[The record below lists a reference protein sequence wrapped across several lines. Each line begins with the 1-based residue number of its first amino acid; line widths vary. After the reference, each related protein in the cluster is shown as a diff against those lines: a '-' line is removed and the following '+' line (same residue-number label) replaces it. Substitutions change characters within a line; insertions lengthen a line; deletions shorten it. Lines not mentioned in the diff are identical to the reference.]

1 MVFRHRLSQFLHFIR
16 INPPLTKC
24 NAFQTCYFQ
33 PLTFLNHFDKGTCF
47 TQRVVRTCVQPSKA
61 TPQSLYF
68 QLFFFQ
74 KILILFT
81 GNNYPEA
88 TQNEFYQWLVD
99 EDHASQKEDALR
111 ELWNKAQRQKNVKGM
126 QKSYERLKKQEGIP
140 TVPKERRIRPIH
152 IWQSAAAIL
161 FLLLASSVYLST
173 VGTKAE
179 TDLLQQYIPIAEM
192 RSLTLPD
199 GTKVQLNSKSTLLY
213 PQEFTGDSRSVF
225 LLGEANFK
233 VKPDKKRPFIVKSN
247 DLQITALGTEFNV
260 SAYPESQEIATT
272 LISGSIRVDYNNL
285 TTSVILHPNEQF
297 AYNRNNK
304 KYDLSNPD
312 MDDVTAWQRGE
323 LVLQKMTLTD
333 IINVLERKYPYAFVY
348 SIKNLKN
355 DRFSFRFKDNAPL
368 EEVMEIIVN
377 VVGQMD
383 YRIVEDKCYLTR
395 I

>member
-1 MVFRHRLSQFLHFIR
+1 MR
-16 INPPLTKC
+16 N
-24 NAFQTCYFQ
+24 
-33 PLTFLNHFDKGTCF
+33 
-47 TQRVVRTCVQPSKA
+47 
-61 TPQSLYF
+61 
-68 QLFFFQ
+68 FFQ

-179 TDLLQQYIPIAEM
+179 TDLLQQYIPIAKM

-213 PQEFTGDSRSVF
+213 PQNFTGKNRSVF
-225 LLGEANFK
+225 LIGEANFK
-233 VKPDKKRPFIVKSN
+233 VKPDKRHPFIVKSN
-247 DLQITALGTEFNV
+247 DFQVTALGTEFNV
-260 SAYPESQEIATT
+260 SAYPENPVLAAT
-272 LISGSIRVDYNNL
+272 LISGSVLVEYNDL
-285 TTSVILHPNEQF
+285 KSQVILKPNEQL
-297 AYNRNNK
+297 AYNKDTRRHCL
-304 KYDLSNPD
+304 DNPD
-312 MDDVTAWQRGE
+312 MKEVTAWQRGE
-323 LVLQKMTLTD
+323 LVFREMSVKD
-333 IINVLERKYPYAFVY
+333 IITVLERKYPYTFEY
-348 SIKNLKN
+348 QLKNLKE
-355 DRFSFRFKDNAPL
+355 DKYSFRFKDRAPL
-368 EEVMEIIVN
+368 SEVMDIIVS

-383 YRIVEDKCYLTR
+383 YKIKGDHCYL
-395 I
+395 ISK

>member
-1 MVFRHRLSQFLHFIR
+1 M
-16 INPPLTKC
+16 
-24 NAFQTCYFQ
+24 
-33 PLTFLNHFDKGTCF
+33 
-47 TQRVVRTCVQPSKA
+47 
-61 TPQSLYF
+61 
-68 QLFFFQ
+68 
-74 KILILFT
+74 
-81 GNNYPEA
+81 
-88 TQNEFYQWLVD
+88 LVD

-111 ELWNKAQRQKNVKGM
+111 ELWNKAQRQKR
-126 QKSYERLKKQEGIP
+126 ERNAEVLRAPEKQEGIP

-213 PQEFTGDSRSVF
+213 PHEFTGDSRSVF

-285 TTSVILHPNEQF
+285 
-297 AYNRNNK
+297 NNK
-304 KYDLSNPD
+304 CHSPIPTNSLPITETIRNMISP
-312 MDDVTAWQRGE
+312 
-323 LVLQKMTLTD
+323 
-333 IINVLERKYPYAFVY
+333 I
-348 SIKNLKN
+348 
-355 DRFSFRFKDNAPL
+355 
-368 EEVMEIIVN
+368 
-377 VVGQMD
+377 
-383 YRIVEDKCYLTR
+383 RIWTM
-395 I
+395 